1 MLKSKNGVFECDSIP
16 QQRVKHEAGH
26 GWDCC
31 VWVYRPGKTVH
42 LQMPVPSC
50 APISG
55 FRHSLVTLVTLVTLV
70 GWRSVESLGL
80 ATQAW
85 WRHSRLKLWAT
96 QDPGHFMLPS
106 ASLLASCMFKF
117 HQLKIS
123 KICTVDSVDSVHR
136 YGMVWSMHSKTKM

>member
-1 MLKSKNGVFECDSIP
+1 MKP
-16 QQRVKHEAGH
+16 AMAGIAAF
-26 GWDCC
+26 GCTDQE
-31 VWVYRPGKTVH
+31 RPFTCRCLCH
-42 LQMPVPSC
+42 PVP
-50 APISG
+50 PFLGSG
-55 FRHSLVTLVTLVTLV
+55 TRWVTLVTLVTLV